1 MPVLQILMID
11 MLHSMLWL
19 NNNQQSVTTYPKI
32 FTIASVD
39 NFDML
44 QSYAAVCFGDQQWS
58 YHKQLCS
65 LYNLIPI
72 SVTMN
77 RM

>member
-1 MPVLQILMID
+1 MLVLQILMID

-58 YHKQLCS
+58 YHKTTLQLVQP
-65 LYNLIPI
+65 YPNLVLP
-72 SVTMN
+72 
-77 RM
+77 